1 MATADDSSS
10 SNSKSNKDNVIL
22 RKPFR
27 GYAETL
33 RGSVVTVSPS
43 LGSRSPFQ

>member
-1 MATADDSSS
+1 MQRKAAATTACGSS
-10 SNSKSNKDNVIL
+10 KDNVIF

-33 RGSVVTVSPS
+33 RGSVVTASPS
-43 LGSRSPFQ
+43 LG